1 MSIIPA
7 YFSYLIHYSHYTR
20 TVKEIA
26 KICWNDRHLSDIER
40 DLKQWAEEIIDEA
53 EKRVTVT
60 DMWSVT
66 SKASILDIKEE
77 L

>member
-1 MSIIPA
+1 M
-7 YFSYLIHYSHYTR
+7 R

-40 DLKQWAEEIIDEA
+40 DLKQWAEEIIDQCANKLFDDGAIQEGWLWQ
-53 EKRVTVT
+53 K
-60 DMWSVT
+60 
-66 SKASILDIKEE
+66 ILKTKEE